1 MNQTEKSWGD
11 NMYQLV
17 IVDDEP
23 WVLSGLEE
31 LIEWENFGFSITGK
45 FTDPADALAQI
56 RRIKPDVV
64 ITDIRMPGMSGIEL
78 IGALK
83 EEKIDAQVV
92 LISAYRDFEAAREGI
107 RYGACQ
113 YILKPFDQ
121 DEVEETVRLISKK
134 LQDRTN
140 HVILD
145 ASKPESFL
153 TPQAKNLFREASR
166 FSQCCVLLSDRP
178 CQKPIESGDMY
189 TVPIQ
194 IVGAPTACLVS
205 AKSRETILSLVDK
218 IASSPSENVGL
229 SRIYNNFKLFS
240 EMLEEAGHSLNNG
253 FIYTEHQ
260 PSAEIQLYIS
270 RFITS
275 NLSLSNIAERF
286 HLSAPYLCSMF
297 RKNTGITVTGFIQNI
312 KTFRA
317 ARMMLDS
324 DLDINQIAADLGF
337 TDYSYFGKL
346 FRKRF
351 GISPSSFR
359 ERYRL

>member
-1 MNQTEKSWGD
+1 
-11 NMYQLV
+11 MYQLV

-31 LIEWENFGFSITGK
+31 LIEWENFGFTITGK
-45 FTDPADALAQI
+45 YTDPADALNQI

-83 EEKIDAQVV
+83 EENIDAQVV

-121 DEVEETVRLISKK
+121 EEVEETMGLVSKR
-134 LQDRTN
+134 LQDRSS
-140 HVILD
+140 HIALD
-145 ASKPESFL
+145 ASNPESFL
-153 TPQAKNLFREASR
+153 TPHAEKLFREASR
-166 FSQCCVLLSDRP
+166 FPHCCILLSDRP
-178 CQKPIESGDMY
+178 CQKSIDSDDMH
-189 TVPIQ
+189 TVPVQ
-194 IVGAPTACLVS
+194 IKGAPDACLLS
-205 AKSRETILSLVDK
+205 AKSKETILAFVERVGCN
-218 IASSPSENVGL
+218 PSENIGL
-229 SRIYNNFKLFS
+229 SRIYNNFSLFH
-240 EMLEEAGHSLNNG
+240 EMLEEAMHSLNNG

-260 PSAEIQLYIS
+260 PSADIQLYIS
-270 RFITS
+270 RFICK
-275 NLSLSNIAERF
+275 NLSLSDIAAKF

-297 RKNTGITVTGFIQNI
+297 RKNTGSTVTGFIQNI

-317 ARMMLDS
+317 ARMLLESGS
-324 DLDINQIAADLGF
+324 DIKQIAADLGF
-337 TDYSYFGKL
+337 PDYSYFGRL

-359 ERYRL
+359 DRYSL